1 MIRAAHKNIVNQ
13 DCLSIVYLL
22 YPQLL
27 SAYCQY
33 CLSIAFLSMI
43 DIQIRASL
51 WRRSRT
57 ELNTSKNNIV
67 DFYFLQ
73 QNHFP
78 WRMRVFHCCRRLL
91 LHNITRRTIGEQIS
105 IECFGFGRNDSF
117 DIYVFNPF
125 IKKINKKSLWWCIK
139 YTTVC
144 FSSTISPSRSNFLP
158 QQIVFVAND
167 LYFVGDLLSMGGT
180 KCLIKSIPILS
191 TYAQREPSSIVTLL
205 AGWRH
210 HRWRLKQGEVDT
222 IGQR

>member
-43 DIQIRASL
+43 DTQIRASL

-57 ELNTSKNNIV
+57 DFNTSKNNIV

-73 QNHFP
+73 QNNFP

-105 IECFGFGRNDSF
+105 IECFGFGRDDSF

-125 IKKINKKSLWWCIK
+125 IKNQQEEFVMVYKVHNSVFLQHNITQQIK
-139 YTTVC
+139 
-144 FSSTISPSRSNFLP
+144 FSSTANSFRGQWFIFCGRSPFNGRN
-158 QQIVFVAND
+158 
-167 LYFVGDLLSMGGT
+167 
-180 KCLIKSIPILS
+180 
-191 TYAQREPSSIVTLL
+191 
-205 AGWRH
+205 
-210 HRWRLKQGEVDT
+210 
-222 IGQR
+222 

>member
-1 MIRAAHKNIVNQ
+1 
-13 DCLSIVYLL
+13 
-22 YPQLL
+22 
-27 SAYCQY
+27 
-33 CLSIAFLSMI
+33 MI
-43 DIQIRASL
+43 DTQIKASL

-125 IKKINKKSLWWCIK
+125 IKNNNKKSLWWCIK

>member
-1 MIRAAHKNIVNQ
+1 
-13 DCLSIVYLL
+13 
-22 YPQLL
+22 
-27 SAYCQY
+27 
-33 CLSIAFLSMI
+33 MI
-43 DIQIRASL
+43 DTQIRASL

-57 ELNTSKNNIV
+57 EFNTSKNNIV

-105 IECFGFGRNDSF
+105 IECFGFGRDDSF

-125 IKKINKKSLWWCIK
+125 IENKKKSLWWCIK

-144 FSSTISPSRSNFLP
+144 FSSAISPSRSNFLP

-167 LYFVGDLLSMGGT
+167 LYFVGNPSPYWSPMPRENHLQLWHYWQGDAITDGGWSKERWTPSDKGNIIQIKHYDQNSQLFMG
-180 KCLIKSIPILS
+180 KVRFS
-191 TYAQREPSSIVTLL
+191 TNNNPGAPFASCGKAFASH
-205 AGWRH
+205 WRRN
-210 HRWRLKQGEVDT
+210 HRRWEYYH
-222 IGQR
+222 